1 MPDSAPI
8 LITGGGGFIG
18 SRLSRRLAR
27 AGHPVTI
34 FDTFTEQ
41 VHGNGARSRAAVA
54 MDGIAVLRG
63 DVRDEDLLI
72 RALTASRARTVI
84 HLAAETGT
92 GQSHGD
98 PAHYVDVNVTGTARL
113 VQAIRSVGGVRRV
126 ILAGS
131 RAVYGEGA
139 CVDRTGTAVPA
150 VPRRD
155 ADLAIGDY
163 APKDRVGRTLRPVA
177 TAADTPPA
185 PASIYAST
193 KLLQEYVLSQ
203 GLWGSETT
211 LGVLRLQ
218 NVYGPGQSLSNPYT
232 GVLAVFAERIAA
244 GQKLSIFEDGAI
256 TRDFV
261 YIDDVV
267 EAFVSMVHSPIV
279 TAQPVDIGSGRAATI
294 LDVARSLLTVMG
306 ADPEALRVT
315 GEYRPGDVRHAV
327 ADISAARAVLGW
339 QPTVDLEAGLTR
351 FADWAGAAAPVRS
364 AVA

>member
-1 MPDSAPI
+1 MPEKTPI

-27 AGHPVTI
+27 AGHPVTV
-34 FDTFTEQ
+34 FDTFIEQ
-41 VHGNGARSRAAVA
+41 VHGNGARSRAAVS

-63 DVRDEDLLI
+63 DVRDEDLLA
-72 RALTASRARTVI
+72 RALTASRARTVV

-92 GQSHGD
+92 GQSHSD

-113 VQAIRSVGGVRRV
+113 VQAIRNVSGVRRV

-139 CVDRTGTAVPA
+139 CVDRTGSRVAA

-155 ADLAIGDY
+155 SDLAIGDY

-177 TAADTPPA
+177 TASDTAPA
-185 PASIYAST
+185 PASVYAST
-193 KLLQEYVLSQ
+193 KLLQEYVLAQ
-203 GLWGSETT
+203 GLWGSETI

-218 NVYGPGQSLSNPYT
+218 NVYGPGQSLNNPYT
-232 GVLAVFAERIAA
+232 GELAVFAERIAS
-244 GQKLSIFEDGAI
+244 GEKLDIFEDGAI

-279 TAQPVDIGSGRAATI
+279 TAQPVDIGAGKGATI
-294 LDVARSLLTVMG
+294 LDVAQRLLKVMK
-306 ADPEALRVT
+306 ADPEGLRVT
-315 GEYRPGDVRHAV
+315 GDYRPGDVRHAV

-339 QPTVDLEAGLTR
+339 QPTVDLDTGLAR
-351 FADWAGAAAPVRS
+351 FADWASAAAPIET

>member
-1 MPDSAPI
+1 MPDAVPI
-8 LITGGGGFIG
+8 LITGGAGFIG

-27 AGHPVTI
+27 AGHPVTV
-34 FDTFTEQ
+34 FDSFIEQ
-41 VHGNGARSRAAVA
+41 VHGNGARARAAVS
-54 MDGIAVLRG
+54 MDGITILQG
-63 DVRDEDLLI
+63 DVRDEDLLT
-72 RALTASRARTVI
+72 RALRASGARIVI
-84 HLAAETGT
+84 HLASETGT
-92 GQSHGD
+92 GQSHSD

-113 VQAIRSVGGVRRV
+113 VQAVRSVGGVRRV

-139 CVDRTGTAVPA
+139 CVDRSGTRVPA

-155 ADLAIGDY
+155 SDLAIGDY
-163 APKDRVGRTLRPVA
+163 APKDRVGRVLRPVA
-177 TAADTPPA
+177 TASDTPPA

-193 KLLQEYVLSQ
+193 KLLQEFVLSQ
-203 GLWGSETT
+203 GLWGSDTT

-218 NVYGPGQSLSNPYT
+218 NVYGPGQSLGNPYT

-244 GQKLSIFEDGAI
+244 GRTLEVFEDGAI

-267 EAFVSMVHSPIV
+267 EAFLRMVQSPIV
-279 TAQPVDIGSGRAATI
+279 TAQPLDIGAGTATTI
-294 LDVARSLLTVMG
+294 LAVARRLLTVMG

-315 GEYRPGDVRHAV
+315 GAYRPGDVRHAV

-339 QPTVDLEAGLTR
+339 QPTVGLETGLTR
-351 FADWAGAAAPVRS
+351 FAAWAGASVSAGA